1 MAKTTSADEAPER
14 ERDATGKTAKRN
26 QNMRMLVSNDDG
38 IYSPGIAVLADAAS
52 RFGEVRIVA
61 PDVEQSSMGQAITSN
76 RPLTYRRTPLKNFD
90 AYRVNGTPADCVA
103 LGVHLWEKVDW
114 VLSGINLG
122 PNLGTGLWHSGTLAA
137 AKQAVL
143 LGLRGIAFS
152 TPTKDDDPRF
162 EELRP
167 QVEDV
172 LRLLMQESSPRL
184 LNVNIS
190 PNARGI
196 RWTRQSIRQYD
207 GKMVL
212 DEDPMGRA
220 HYWFTVVPIREPEAN
235 TDRWAVENGWI
246 SITPL
251 RLDLTDDAE
260 LEKLTTTHQE
270 YRPRTL
276 SGGRLTIKTIP
287 ARITRNVK
295 EDPSIQ
301 ETTIWNVETVLLEK
315 LPDQEVSL
323 VADPKEIG
331 VEQIPGSKLDSTRT
345 VFTIRTQGRSPLKE
359 GDTIQVRISEIPS
372 REKSGAA

>member
-1 MAKTTSADEAPER
+1 MDQVLRKQWMLAEQDQRISEAIER
-14 ERDATGKTAKRN
+14 EQSRLRN
-26 QNMRMLVSNDDG
+26 FIRRRVSDQGEAEDVLQDVFYELV
-38 IYSPGIAVLADAAS
+38 
-52 RFGEVRIVA
+52 E
-61 PDVEQSSMGQAITSN
+61 
-76 RPLTYRRTPLKNFD
+76 

-103 LGVHLWEKVDW
+103 LGISQWDNVDV

-122 PNLGTGLWHSGTLAA
+122 PNLGNGIWHSGTLAA

-167 QVEDV
+167 HVENV
-172 LRLLMQESSPRL
+172 LKLLMQESSPRL

-212 DEDPMGRA
+212 DEDPMGRE
-220 HYWFTVVPIREPEAN
+220 HYWFTVVPIQEPEPN

-251 RLDLTDDAE
+251 RLDLTDDTE
-260 LEKLTTTHQE
+260 LEKLT
-270 YRPRTL
+270 
-276 SGGRLTIKTIP
+276 
-287 ARITRNVK
+287 
-295 EDPSIQ
+295 SIH
-301 ETTIWNVETVLLEK
+301 
-315 LPDQEVSL
+315 
-323 VADPKEIG
+323 
-331 VEQIPGSKLDSTRT
+331 
-345 VFTIRTQGRSPLKE
+345 
-359 GDTIQVRISEIPS
+359 
-372 REKSGAA
+372 